1 MPLEEAI
8 ELVKQ
13 SEAREHRY
21 HGEQRGKI
29 IREAFDVVIEA
40 AIINSEKWHPSLVL
54 TGISKMY

>member
-21 HGEQRGKI
+21 HGEQRGKVI
-29 IREAFDVVIEA
+29 HEAFEAVIA
-40 AIINSEKWHPSLVL
+40 AAEKEIKH
-54 TGISKMY
+54 